1 MDQLLA
7 IKAFS
12 RVVESGS
19 FTRAADSL
27 NMPKATLS
35 KLVQELE
42 AHLSVRLLQR
52 TTRRVTVTAEGREY
66 YEKALRILHDLEDID
81 ACFNSLSRVGSY
93 ASMSADL
100 PPGTF

>member
-7 IKAFS
+7 IRAFS

-19 FTRAADSL
+19 FTRAADTL
-27 NMPKATLS
+27 NMPKATVS

-52 TTRRVTVTAEGREY
+52 
-66 YEKALRILHDLEDID
+66 
-81 ACFNSLSRVGSY
+81 
-93 ASMSADL
+93 
-100 PPGTF
+100 PPGA